1 MSAWPL
7 TSATLLSQLRNV
19 DDRSAWDR
27 FAELYR
33 PAVYRFA
40 RRMGL
45 QDADADDIA
54 QRVLESVRNAF
65 ANRPPDLTRW
75 RFRAWISQIT
85 RNAAINVIQRDLRNR
100 GTGQSAVLDNLHERS
115 NVSSDLES
123 AWKREEEV
131 VLYRTAAAEVRS
143 GCTASVWTAFEQTA
157 VEGRS
162 TSTVAEELGVS
173 AGVVYASRSRVLKR
187 IRNVIERLVA
197 EREDR
202 DGGDS

>member
-1 MSAWPL
+1 M
-7 TSATLLSQLRNV
+7 LSQLRNA

-54 QRVLESVRNAF
+54 QRVLESVRSAF
-65 ANRPPDLTRW
+65 ANRPPDLTRA
-75 RFRAWISQIT
+75 RFRAWISQVT

-100 GTGQSAVLDNLHERS
+100 GTGRSTVLEELHQHSADD
-115 NVSSDLES
+115 SDLES
-123 AWKREEEV
+123 AWKKEEEV

-143 GCTASVWTAFEQTA
+143 SCAASVWTAFEQTA

-162 TSTVAEELGVS
+162 TAAVAEELGVS

-187 IRNVIERLVA
+187 IRNVIERLVT
-197 EREDR
+197 ERDDR
-202 DGGDS
+202 EGDNS

>member
-1 MSAWPL
+1 M
-7 TSATLLSQLRNV
+7 LSQLRNA

-27 FAELYR
+27 FADLYR

-54 QRVLESVRNAF
+54 QRVLESVRSAF
-65 ANRPPDLTRW
+65 ANRPPDLTRG
-75 RFRAWISQIT
+75 RFRAWISQVT
-85 RNAAINVIQRDLRNR
+85 RNAAINLIQRDLRNR
-100 GTGQSAVLDNLHERS
+100 GTGRSTVLEDLHQHSTADPNLET
-115 NVSSDLES
+115 
-123 AWKREEEV
+123 AWNREEEV

-143 GCTASVWTAFEQTA
+143 SCTASVWAAFEQTA

-162 TSTVAEELGVS
+162 TAAVAEELGVS

-187 IRNVIERLVA
+187 IRSVIERLVT
-197 EREDR
+197 ERADR
-202 DGGDS
+202 EGGDS